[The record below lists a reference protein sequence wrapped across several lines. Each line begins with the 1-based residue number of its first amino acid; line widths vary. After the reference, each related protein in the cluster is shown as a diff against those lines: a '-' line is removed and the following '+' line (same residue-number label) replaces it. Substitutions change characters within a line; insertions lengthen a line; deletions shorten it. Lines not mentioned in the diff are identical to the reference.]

1 MLWQIEQG
9 AVCTVK
15 IYIYRL
21 HECADLTVVESPYW
35 TTNFISLS
43 CEFEQNLTLYSLHLY
58 GKFILVFFFKPLFK

>member
-43 CEFEQNLTLYSLHLY
+43 CEFEQNLTLYSLHL
-58 GKFILVFFFKPLFK
+58 